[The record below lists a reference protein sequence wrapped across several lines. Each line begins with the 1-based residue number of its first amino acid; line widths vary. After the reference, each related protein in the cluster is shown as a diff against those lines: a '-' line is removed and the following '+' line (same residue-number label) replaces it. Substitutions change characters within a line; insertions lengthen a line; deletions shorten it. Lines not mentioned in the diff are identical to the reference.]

1 MASGLRE
8 SRNAEGFYLQMH
20 NASSGDLLW
29 EGLKATKSRKRKASA
44 EFFPVERIISKRIV
58 RNTVGARPSVYITF
72 SVWFIHYK
80 HI

>member
-44 EFFPVERIISKRIV
+44 EFFPVEIIIISNRIV
-58 RNTVGARPSVYITF
+58 RNTVGARPSVYIT
-72 SVWFIHYK
+72 
-80 HI
+80 

>member
-29 EGLKATKSRKRKASA
+29 EGLKATKSLIKEA
-44 EFFPVERIISKRIV
+44 ESVCRIFSCGKNYIEEDCSKYGRC
-58 RNTVGARPSVYITF
+58 
-72 SVWFIHYK
+72 
-80 HI
+80 